1 MNADQADRVLAA
13 LSAAWPEMEISAAT
27 AMTWYDHLADIP
39 PEAGEEAV
47 RRIVAGDKFF
57 PRVSRFRSVA
67 LAARSDLAARSARE
81 RGLPEPEWTDAD
93 WERNRAALRAL
104 RSQLTGGA

>member
-13 LSAAWPEMEISAAT
+13 LCAAWPEIEITAPT

-39 PEAGEEAV
+39 EPAGMEAV
-47 RRIVAGDKFF
+47 RRIVASDRYF
-57 PRVSRFRSVA
+57 PRVSRFREVA
-67 LAARSDLAARSARE
+67 LAARRDLESQHARE
-81 RGLPEPEWTDAD
+81 RGLPEPPLTEAD
-93 WERNRAALRAL
+93 SQRNLAALRAL

>member
-1 MNADQADRVLAA
+1 MTADDADRMLAA

-47 RRIVAGDKFF
+47 RRIVAGDRFF

-67 LAARSDLAARSARE
+67 LAARSDLASRNARE
-81 RGLPEPEWTDAD
+81 RGLPEPEWTEAD
-93 WERNRAALRAL
+93 WDRNRTAVREV
-104 RSQLTGGA
+104 RRQLTGGA